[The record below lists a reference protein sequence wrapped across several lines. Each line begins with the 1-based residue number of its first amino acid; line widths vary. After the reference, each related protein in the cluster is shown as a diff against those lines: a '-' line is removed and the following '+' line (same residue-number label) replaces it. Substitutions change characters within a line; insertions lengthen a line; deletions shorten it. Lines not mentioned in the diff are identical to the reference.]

1 VNNEPIDIVL
11 IGWKRENFTA
21 RSIDA
26 IAKNTTH
33 PIKLTLIL
41 NEGISG
47 EEVPAKT
54 GITSFSNIVI
64 LSDNWGLEPAKNIG
78 MSFVKS
84 KYFISTDN
92 DCLPMKPNEKGDWL
106 TQLVELMDSHP
117 EYGAI
122 SCRTQVMIGTG
133 NIFDGHEDE
142 DLLEFPHP
150 GGSLRIMRT
159 DLVKKIGGWR
169 NDMRGRGSEEKYICE
184 KIHQA
189 GYKTG
194 FAVKVKCYHLFG
206 DGKHDWGYFGMKP
219 EEHFHNDVAH
229 PALDN
234 PDDVE
239 ELKNYE

>member
-1 VNNEPIDIVL
+1 MNEKEPVDIVMVSWKREDFTKRVLEAIKNNTIHPFRLTLVNNESTGWMSPI
-11 IGWKRENFTA
+11 
-21 RSIDA
+21 
-26 IAKNTTH
+26 
-33 PIKLTLIL
+33 
-41 NEGISG
+41 
-47 EEVPAKT
+47 
-54 GITSFSNIVI
+54 ITNSVN
-64 LSDNWGLEPAKNIG
+64 LKENWGLEPAKNIG

-106 TQLVELMDSHP
+106 SQLVELMDKNP

-133 NIFDGHEDE
+133 NIFEGHEDE

-169 NDMRGRGSEEKYICE
+169 NDVGGRGTEEKYISG
-184 KIHQA
+184 KIHEA
-189 GYKTG
+189 GFRTG

-206 DGKHDWGYFGMKP
+206 EGNHDWGYTGMKP
-219 EEHFHNDVAH
+219 EEHYHNDVSH
-229 PALDN
+229 PVLDN
-234 PDDVE
+234 PDNAE
-239 ELKNYE
+239 ELKEYE

>member
-1 VNNEPIDIVL
+1 MNENEPVDIVMVA
-11 IGWKRENFTA
+11 WKREDFTI
-21 RSIDA
+21 RSQETIMH
-26 IAKNTTH
+26 NTLY
-33 PIKLTLIL
+33 PFSLTTIY
-41 NEGISG
+41 NESLGD
-47 EEVPAKT
+47 EVKR
-54 GITSFSNIVI
+54 SHNLVSLDDNI
-64 LSDNWGLEPAKNIG
+64 GLEPAKNIG

-133 NIFDGHEDE
+133 NIFEGHEDE
-142 DLLEFPHP
+142 DIVEFPHP

-169 NDMRGRGSEEKYICE
+169 NDMKGRGSEEKYISE

-189 GYKTG
+189 GFKTG

-206 DGKHDWGYFGMKP
+206 DGNWGYGEMKA
-219 EEHFHNDVAH
+219 EEHGHTPIWH
-229 PALDN
+229 PALN
-234 PDDVE
+234 GDDKVE
-239 ELKNYE
+239 LLNYE

>member
-1 VNNEPIDIVL
+1 MNEKEPVDIVMVSWKREDFTKRVLEAIKNNTIHPFRLTLVNNESTGWMSPI
-11 IGWKRENFTA
+11 
-21 RSIDA
+21 
-26 IAKNTTH
+26 
-33 PIKLTLIL
+33 
-41 NEGISG
+41 
-47 EEVPAKT
+47 
-54 GITSFSNIVI
+54 ITNSVN
-64 LSDNWGLEPAKNIG
+64 LKENWGLEPAKNIG

-106 TQLVELMDSHP
+106 SQLVKLMDKNP

-133 NIFDGHEDE
+133 NIFEGHEDE

-169 NDMRGRGSEEKYICE
+169 NDVGGRGTEEKYISG
-184 KIHQA
+184 KIHEA
-189 GYKTG
+189 GFRTG

-206 DGKHDWGYFGMKP
+206 EGKHDWGYTGMKP
-219 EEHFHNDVAH
+219 EEHYHNDVSH
-229 PALDN
+229 PVLDN
-234 PDDVE
+234 PDNAE
-239 ELKNYE
+239 ELKEYE

>member
-1 VNNEPIDIVL
+1 MSEKEPVDIVMVA
-11 IGWKRENFTA
+11 WKRENFTY
-21 RSIDA
+21 RTINA
-26 IAKNTTH
+26 IAKNTKY
-33 PIKLTLIL
+33 PFRLTLIQ
-41 NEGISG
+41 NECNKDENFTNPNITNQVRL
-47 EEVPAKT
+47 EE
-54 GITSFSNIVI
+54 
-64 LSDNWGLEPAKNIG
+64 NWGLEPAKNIG

-106 TQLVELMDSHP
+106 SQLVELMDKNP
-117 EYGAI
+117 DYGAI

-133 NIFDGHEDE
+133 NIFEGHEDE

-159 DLVKKIGGWR
+159 DLVKKVGGWR
-169 NDMRGRGSEEKYICE
+169 KDVGGRGSEEKYISE

-189 GYKTG
+189 GFKTG

-206 DGKHDWGYFGMKP
+206 DGKHDWGYSGMKP

-229 PALDN
+229 PVLDN